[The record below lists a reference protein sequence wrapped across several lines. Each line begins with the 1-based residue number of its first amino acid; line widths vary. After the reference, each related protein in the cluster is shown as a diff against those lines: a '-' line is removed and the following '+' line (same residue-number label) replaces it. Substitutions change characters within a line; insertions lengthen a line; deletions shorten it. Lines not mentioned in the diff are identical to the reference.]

1 VTALLSVEDVT
12 KAFGGLVA
20 VNKVSFAIQQ
30 NSISAVIGPNGAGK
44 TTLFNLITG
53 FLPPTEGN
61 VKLRDADLTGL
72 PPFRIASNGV
82 VRTFQLVR
90 PFPDMTVLEN
100 VMVGTHLSTKGGIAA
115 AILGLPYARAELRE
129 AEARARELLALV
141 GLGLHAD
148 TIATNLTYG
157 QQRLLEV
164 ARALAAKPT
173 LLMLDEPAAGLTHGE
188 TKELSDLIRRVRD
201 TGTTVLFIEHDMNM
215 VMSTAERVVVL
226 DFGKKIAEG
235 TPGEI
240 RQDPKVLE
248 AYLGDI

>member
-1 VTALLSVEDVT
+1 MSALLRVQDAT

-20 VNKVSFAIQQ
+20 VNKVSFAIEQ
-30 NSISAVIGPNGAGK
+30 NSISAIIGPNGAGK

-61 VKLRDADLTGL
+61 FMLGNADLTGL
-72 PPFRIASNGV
+72 PPFQVASCGV

-100 VMVGTHLSTKGGIAA
+100 VLVGTHLNTRGGVFA
-115 AILGLPYARAELRE
+115 AILGLPGARTHMKE

-141 GLGLHAD
+141 GLGPHENTL
-148 TIATNLTYG
+148 ATNLTYG

-164 ARALAAKPT
+164 ARALAAQPK
-173 LLMLDEPAAGLTHGE
+173 LLMLDEPAAGLTHNE
-188 TKELSDLIRRVRD
+188 TKELSNLIRRVRN
-201 TGTTVLFIEHDMNM
+201 TGMTVLFIEHDMNM

-235 TPGEI
+235 TPGEVQ
-240 RQDPKVLE
+240 QDPKVLE

>member
-1 VTALLSVEDVT
+1 MTALLRVDDVT

-20 VNKVSFAIQQ
+20 VSKVSFGIEEH
-30 NSISAVIGPNGAGK
+30 SISAIIGPNGAGK

-53 FLPPTEGN
+53 FLPLTEGSI
-61 VKLRDADLTGL
+61 KLGDAELTGL
-72 PPFRIASNGV
+72 PPFRIASSGV

-100 VMVGTHLSTKGGIAA
+100 VMVGTHLNTSGGIFAA
-115 AILGLPYARAELRE
+115 MFGLPRARAQMKE
-129 AEARARELLALV
+129 AEARAHELLKLV
-141 GLGLHAD
+141 GLEAHAD
-148 TIATNLTYG
+148 ILATNLTYG
-157 QQRLLEV
+157 RQRLLEV
-164 ARALAAKPT
+164 ARALAARPK
-173 LLMLDEPAAGLTHGE
+173 LLMLDEPAAGLTHNE
-188 TKELSDLIRRVRD
+188 TRELSNLIRQVRD

-235 TPGEI
+235 SAGEVQ
-240 RQDPKVLE
+240 QDPKVLE

>member
-1 VTALLSVEDVT
+1 MTALLSVANVT
-12 KAFGGLVA
+12 KAFGGLIA
-20 VNKVSFAIQQ
+20 VNKVSFAIEQ
-30 NSISAVIGPNGAGK
+30 NSISAIIGPNGAGK

-61 VKLRDADLTGL
+61 VRLGDTDLTGI
-72 PPFRIASNGV
+72 PPFKIASTGV

-100 VMVGTHLSTKGGIAA
+100 VMVGTHLNTNGGVAA
-115 AILGLPYARAELRE
+115 AILGLPYASVQLRE
-129 AEARARELLALV
+129 AEARARDLLALV
-141 GLGLHAD
+141 GLAPLANA
-148 TIATNLTYG
+148 IATNLTYG

-164 ARALAAKPT
+164 ARALAATPK
-173 LLMLDEPAAGLTHGE
+173 LLMLDEPAAGLTHSE
-188 TKELSDLIRRVRD
+188 TKDLSDLIRRVRA

-235 TPGEI
+235 APGEI